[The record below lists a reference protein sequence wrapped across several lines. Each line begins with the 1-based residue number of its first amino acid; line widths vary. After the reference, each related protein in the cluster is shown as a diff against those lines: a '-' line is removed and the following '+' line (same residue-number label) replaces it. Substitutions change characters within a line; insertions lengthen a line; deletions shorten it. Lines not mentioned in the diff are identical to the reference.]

1 MWNRNNYPSQL
12 DLLEMEKKNKVLN
25 IVNQMVLTYGVTP
38 KEIMPY
44 AIRVASGDKE
54 DDKPYFTRSQ
64 YVFYMNDKWHVS
76 EKEKVQPEQ
85 SFPRKIEA
93 IHYARYK
100 AMENHSQVIIRK
112 MDGTIQDI
120 LTFHK

>member
-38 KEIMPY
+38 REIIPY
-44 AIRVASGDKE
+44 AIKVASGHKTN
-54 DDKPYFTRSQ
+54 DKPYFTRSQ
-64 YVFYMNDKWHVS
+64 YVFHMDDQWHVS
-76 EKEKVQPEQ
+76 EKEKVQPDK

-120 LTFHK
+120 LTFHR